1 MFKSKENIDF
11 FSLIFTT
18 SNDFI
23 FDNIYHFSYKNNE
36 IIENSSGLHETWD
49 FFLFK
54 IGTSLSW
61 FWARFNAV

>member
-1 MFKSKENIDF
+1 MYVALFISIWVIFIFFNRMFKSKENIDF

-36 IIENSSGLHETWD
+36 IIENSSGLHET
-49 FFLFK
+49 
-54 IGTSLSW
+54 
-61 FWARFNAV
+61 